1 MLSTTNLIQP
11 GGKIYELTG
20 EQSNKSSTSRTRNSG
35 LKQFNMFLQTKN
47 VTIQFGPRNPEDD
60 EKYKTSELEKYFCNK
75 KFWQEFGTFIK
86 QDATPQSSNRDDNMF
101 YPSTVYNYFGMAKE
115 RIRLIY
121 PDNSIWPGHEWV
133 HGSEQSDGWFSKIRD
148 DVKKYVE
155 DVRLKSGR
163 SNKKITLPIGRK
175 VTGECVSFFL
185 KQNTSAGVEKAISM
199 VMTFHAIGRAGEAG
213 WVLYDNAYWN
223 TIDNCL
229 WVLWCEQ
236 KVSINSYSMCVNN
249 NI

>member
-1 MLSTTNLIQP
+1 
-11 GGKIYELTG
+11 
-20 EQSNKSSTSRTRNSG
+20 
-35 LKQFNMFLQTKN
+35 MFLQTKN
-47 VTIQFGPRNPEDD
+47 VTIQFGPRYPEDD
-60 EKYKTSELEKYFCNK
+60 EKYKTAELENYFCNK
-75 KFWQEFGTFIK
+75 TFWQEFGTYIK

-121 PDNSIWPGHEWV
+121 PDNSVWPGHEWV

-185 KQNTSAGVEKAISM
+185 KQSTSVGVEKAISM

-223 TIDNCL
+223 TIDNCF
-229 WVLWCEQ
+229 WVLWCEP
-236 KVSINSYSMCVNN
+236 KVSTNISIMYELYILYFSYTIQSV
-249 NI
+249 